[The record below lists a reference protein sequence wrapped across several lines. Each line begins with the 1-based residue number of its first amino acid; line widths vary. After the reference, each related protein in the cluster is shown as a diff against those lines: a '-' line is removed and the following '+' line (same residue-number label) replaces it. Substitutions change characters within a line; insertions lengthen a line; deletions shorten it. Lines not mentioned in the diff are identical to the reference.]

1 MPFYLKSQFTKALL
15 FCCCRPYRV
24 GDWCAERSFHIL
36 DGPLPRC
43 LVQSARDKNQ
53 GQATVDK
60 LVNVC
65 AALVNMAQNIIK

>member
-1 MPFYLKSQFTKALL
+1 MSYITFPYGFFVVVVLTERVIGVLKG
-15 FCCCRPYRV
+15 R
-24 GDWCAERSFHIL
+24 FHIL

-65 AALVNMAQNIIK
+65 AALVNMAQSIIK